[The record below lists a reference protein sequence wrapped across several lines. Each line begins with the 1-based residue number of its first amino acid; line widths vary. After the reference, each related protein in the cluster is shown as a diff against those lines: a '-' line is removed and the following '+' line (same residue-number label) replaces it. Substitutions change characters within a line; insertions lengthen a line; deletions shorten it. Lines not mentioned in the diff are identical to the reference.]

1 KLTTYRE
8 MAEDAID
15 ALAPFLGVSIRALSR
30 HRCRTKRL
38 LLHGASRIRRGS
50 RLTGVDDHLWG
61 RFGTDSNRIADLI
74 SRDENL
80 ARPLVPGLPYLR
92 AEVVFAV
99 REEMALTVDD
109 VLSRRTRALLFDR
122 RGSREAAH
130 ETALLMAPL
139 LGWDDERID
148 REVRAFQEIC
158 DHESV
163 SAELTQDELHNTIR

>member
-1 KLTTYRE
+1 
-8 MAEDAID
+8 
-15 ALAPFLGVSIRALSR
+15 
-30 HRCRTKRL
+30 
-38 LLHGASRIRRGS
+38 
-50 RLTGVDDHLWG
+50 
-61 RFGTDSNRIADLI
+61 
-74 SRDENL
+74 
-80 ARPLVPGLPYLR
+80 
-92 AEVVFAV
+92 VFAV

-139 LGWDDERID
+139 LGWDDERIG
-148 REVRAFQEIC
+148 REVRAYQEIC